1 MASPLKAK
9 LTLDFPPIPG
19 QAVGSLPFLFTA
31 TYTNEAKDVLSLS
44 TPGTT
49 TVTLGAMGPAGAQ
62 FSGLLITQDA
72 LTDADDVTVTFN
84 DAADGAFV
92 VPPGGFVFIGGPSGQ
107 DTPSIKVTN
116 TVAAIVRV
124 FAFGA

>member
-19 QAVGSLPFLFTA
+19 QAVSSLPFLFTA
-31 TYTNEAKDVLSLS
+31 SYTNEAKEVLNLS

-49 TVTLGAMGPAGAQ
+49 TLSLGAMAPAGAQ
-62 FSGLLITQDA
+62 FSALLITQDA
-72 LTDADDVTVTFN
+72 LTDAEDVSIEFN
-84 DAADGAFV
+84 DATAGAFV
-92 VPPGGFVFIGGPSGQ
+92 VPPGGFVFIGGPTGQ

-116 TVAAIVRV
+116 SVAAIVRV